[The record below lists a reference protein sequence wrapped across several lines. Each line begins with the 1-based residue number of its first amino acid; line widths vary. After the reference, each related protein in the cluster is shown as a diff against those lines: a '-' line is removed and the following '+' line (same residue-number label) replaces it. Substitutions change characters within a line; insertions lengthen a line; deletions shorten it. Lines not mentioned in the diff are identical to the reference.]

1 MLRRTVGEA
10 SPNRVVVRLDMDY
23 SCAAQ
28 RLVVQIGFELREASD
43 IERTADTG
51 EGRHHGESIPG
62 IELLDQF
69 GILQSVIDGA
79 VSQLQACK
87 VVDRPVEDLQLR
99 GLHVQATAG
108 RAVNE
113 NAGGPSVARVW
124 GEPAVADAELARQ
137 LVQVGQVVLGITP
150 HDVGWIAIL
159 AEPIARSESGVV
171 DRRIRTTEQIFGTVA
186 A

>member
-51 EGRHHGESIPG
+51 EGRHHRESIPG

-99 GLHVQATAG
+99 GLHVHATAG
-108 RAVNE
+108 SPHIRVTP
-113 NAGGPSVARVW
+113 GPTEFSCTPR
-124 GEPAVADAELARQ
+124 PAVAW
-137 LVQVGQVVLGITP
+137 TCSP
-150 HDVGWIAIL
+150 
-159 AEPIARSESGVV
+159 RSCRSSTG
-171 DRRIRTTEQIFGTVA
+171 RSTTLQAWSWLTAPSMTDWTMPDSPSRSMPGTHI
-186 A
+186 